1 MPKNIIWFRTFWVWG
16 GVCLTVCIQGC
27 WMRGQV
33 LYHRL
38 GGVFQAA
45 SNPRPGPTTYPILM
59 ELIPRSVA
67 VHRSTC
73 YQRDSLANTYH

>member
-1 MPKNIIWFRTFWVWG
+1 
-16 GVCLTVCIQGC
+16 
-27 WMRGQV
+27 MRGQV